1 MKRLFIV
8 AAAASSF
15 CFAAP
20 TLAQSYPPT
29 AATTDALPGHDIGGQ
44 LDALRARV
52 QDGFQQGQL
61 SREETDRL
69 YREIDRIQAVE
80 KSDRTSDGQLRP
92 HDRTNLQ
99 GRIDDL
105 TRSIQWRRA
114 DGASPPPPTDAPP
127 PPPPEP
133 TANAGDW
140 TLDHREQWL
149 QDRIDHGVARGSL
162 DGREVARGQQEL
174 GAIRTE
180 QARLTERDGGALSPE
195 DRSYLQSRIDQLN
208 QTLRWS
214 GRNPPPPWS
223 AL

>member
-1 MKRLFIV
+1 MKRLLLA

-15 CFAAP
+15 CFVAP
-20 TLAQSYPPT
+20 VLAQSYPPA
-29 AATTDALPGHDIGGQ
+29 AATTDALPGHDIDGQ
-44 LDALRARV
+44 LDALRARI
-52 QDGFQQGQL
+52 QEGFQRGQL

-69 YREIDRIQAVE
+69 YREIDRIHAVE

-105 TRSIQWRRA
+105 TQSIQWRRA
-114 DGASPPPPTDAPP
+114 SGGAPP
-127 PPPPEP
+127 PPMDAAPAPEP
-133 TANAGDW
+133 AATAGDW

-214 GRNPPPPWS
+214 GRNPPPPWT